1 MTDTKLYIDG
11 AWLPGAGT
19 GEPVIDPATEQEIGR
34 VGHASEAELD
44 AAADSAWH
52 AFKTWRRSVAD
63 TRAALLDKVA
73 EIVTTRREEF
83 ARLMTAEQGKPISE
97 ALGEWDRVADTFA
110 WTANAARG
118 LGDTAYPD
126 RGTGVVQTGA
136 PTPLGPVLALTAW
149 NFPAILPA
157 RKLAPAIAAGCSVIL
172 KASEE
177 TPASAA
183 VLVEAVAEAGAEV
196 GAPPGLVNLVFGIP
210 ATVSEHLIA
219 RDDIRKISFTGSV
232 PVGKLLAGLAA
243 PGLKRLTLELGGHAP
258 AIVRQDAD
266 LERTLDMLAGFK
278 FRNAGQVC
286 IAPSRFFVH
295 ESLHDRF
302 VEGFAARARATRI
315 GAGTDPDTTMGP
327 MTNARRV
334 EAMRGFRDDALAK
347 GAREVAGDLL
357 IPNQGYFVSPS
368 VLVDVPDDARVM
380 TEEPFC
386 PIVPI
391 QPYADDD
398 AVIEKSNALE
408 FGLAAYLFTT
418 SDAAAGHIAS
428 ALEAGSVAVNA
439 VTPAMPDTPFG
450 GMKASGLGYEGGAEG
465 IDGFLHKKLVSRSA

>member
-1 MTDTKLYIDG
+1 MTDTNLFIDG
-11 AWLPGAGT
+11 AWCPGAGP

-34 VGHASEAELD
+34 VGHASTAELD
-44 AAADSAWH
+44 AAADSAWQTYI
-52 AFKTWRRSVAD
+52 AWRGSAPD
-63 TRAALLDKVA
+63 TRAALLEKVA
-73 EIVTTRREEF
+73 EIVTARREDL
-83 ARLMTAEQGKPISE
+83 ARLMTAEQGKPIAE
-97 ALGEWDRVADTFA
+97 ALGEWDRVADTFL
-110 WTANAARG
+110 WTAGAARG
-118 LGDTAYPD
+118 LGPTAYPD
-126 RGTGVVQTGA
+126 RGTGVVQAGV

-183 VLVEAVAEAGAEV
+183 ALVAAVTEAGAAV
-196 GAPPGLVNLVFGIP
+196 GAPAGLVNLVFGVP
-210 ATVSEHLIA
+210 ADVSEHLIA
-219 RDDIRKISFTGSV
+219 RDDIRKVSFTGSV

-258 AIVRQDAD
+258 AIVREDAD
-266 LERTLDMLAGFK
+266 LERALDMLAGFK

-302 VEGFAARARATRI
+302 VDGFAERARAVRI

-334 EAMRGFRDDALAK
+334 EALRDFRDDALAK
-347 GAREVAGDLL
+347 GAREVAGNLA

-368 VLVDVPDDARVM
+368 ILADVPDDARVM
-380 TEEPFC
+380 AEEPFC
-386 PIVPI
+386 PVVPI
-391 QPYADDD
+391 QPYTDDD

-408 FGLAAYLFTT
+408 FGLAAYLFTA
-418 SDAAAGHIAS
+418 SEEAAERISS
-428 ALEAGSVAVNA
+428 ALDAGSVAVNA

-465 IDGFLHKKLVSRSA
+465 IDGFLHKKLVSRSS